1 LSGRRRSWQIGS
13 VPDVRAKVLIADDE
27 ADLREA
33 LAEVLSGEGYQ
44 VTAVASAET
53 ALEML
58 DSQIFRAVL
67 TDAFSVN
74 RGRGLEQVDAIVQR
88 ARPTPVGLISGWPLG
103 EDEPPKHGLR
113 FAMLKP
119 FDVGELLVQLAQA
132 LGDPLDPSRS
142 EPAQVVHRYFAALG
156 EKDWNALV
164 SLCAEQVRFAGPQGS
179 RFSAALVGREALR
192 KHSQET
198 FAVFRDAKFTELVC
212 YQTPGGVAV
221 RYLGTWTRD
230 GVPMQQAGTALL
242 QVEGGRIQR
251 IGVEMNQSLL
261 DRLAPS

>member
-1 LSGRRRSWQIGS
+1 M
-13 VPDVRAKVLIADDE
+13 PDVHSKLLIADDE
-27 ADLREA
+27 ADLRES
-33 LAEVLSGEGYQ
+33 LAEI
-44 VTAVASAET
+44 TAVASAAA

-103 EDEPPKHGLR
+103 EGELQRHGLR

-119 FDVGELLVQLAQA
+119 FDIGDLLVQVAQM

-142 EPAQVVHRYFAALG
+142 EPAQIAHRYFAALG
-156 EKDWNALV
+156 EKDWDALE
-164 SLCAEQVRFAGPQGS
+164 SLCDELVRFAGPQGS
-179 RFSAALVGREALR
+179 RFSATLVGREALR

-198 FAVFRDAKFTELVC
+198 FAIFRDAKFRELVC

-230 GVPMQQAGTALL
+230 GVPVQQVGTALL
-242 QVEGGRIQR
+242 QVESGRLQR
-251 IGVEMNQSLL
+251 IGVETNQTLL